1 MIVLRR
7 TDERRHERSGKQET
21 WLTFDPQGQRQPFA
35 TRFGDL
41 EILTERWLPPKA
53 TVRHPHPGVEIV
65 TYVHEGAL
73 AYEDSA
79 GQSMVLHAGEF
90 RRLTADCGSRRDENN
105 ASRVEWA
112 RVFEV
117 GLRPTEG
124 CELGLE
130 QKRFS
135 VAERRGGLRLIGSLD
150 GDKGSLHIHQDA
162 QIYSAILERGQHAVH
177 ELVGAR
183 SAWLHVIRG
192 EVQLG
197 DTVLVTGDGAGIATE
212 RSVSFTARLDAEV
225 LLVDLRQAVPLPL

>member
-1 MIVLRR
+1 
-7 TDERRHERSGKQET
+7 
-21 WLTFDPQGQRQPFA
+21 
-35 TRFGDL
+35 
-41 EILTERWLPPKA
+41 
-53 TVRHPHPGVEIV
+53 
-65 TYVHEGAL
+65 
-73 AYEDSA
+73 
-79 GQSMVLHAGEF
+79 MVLHAGEF
-90 RRLTADCGSRRDENN
+90 RRLTAGCGYRRDENN

-117 GLRPTEG
+117 GLRPLEAG
-124 CELGLE
+124 LEFGLE

-162 QIYSAILERGQHAVH
+162 QIYSAILEPGQHAVH

-225 LLVDLRQAVPLPL
+225 LLVDLREASPLPL